1 MRGEDRTE
9 PAVAAR
15 LVQQREARGAH
26 QHRVAAPVIRVRRH
40 DDRPIQVRGCVQERA
55 DHLGPHGRLV
65 TERDED
71 GVGPLLHGGS
81 TGRQRAGQP
90 AFWLGID
97 DPALRPP
104 RDRGLDRG
112 GVGAQ
117 DHDDVVD
124 AGLGQAVEGVLE
136 ERPAID
142 RRKELPAPE
151 PGAGARSQHDRSDS
165 ALVHRCHLP
174 TCHRGE

>member
-1 MRGEDRTE
+1 MRGEDRAE

-15 LVQQREARGAH
+15 LVQQREPGGPH
-26 QHRVAAPVIRVRRH
+26 QDRVAAAVIRVCRH
-40 DDRPIQVRGCVQERA
+40 DDRPIRVRGRVQERA

-71 GVGPLLHGGS
+71 GVAPLLHGGT

-90 AFWLGID
+90 AFGLGID
-97 DPALRPP
+97 DPALGPP
-104 RDRGLDRG
+104 LDRGLDRR

-124 AGLGQAVEGVLE
+124 AGLGQAVERVLE

-142 RRKELPAPE
+142 HRQELPAPE
-151 PGAGARSQHDRSDS
+151 PGAGARSQHDRSDP